1 MRQFSKLFFAVAFF
15 LWLVAAGA
23 SAQTV
28 QPVAQTASVRFG
40 YLSYNA
46 IFQAMPDYKVAQQK
60 LADLKAK
67 YDQEARRGEEEFQRL
82 FAEFLQGRKDFP
94 ENILKKRQFELQ
106 VLLGKN
112 IRCKEEAQRL
122 LKQAEK
128 DLQADM
134 VYLLNEAI
142 RAVGVERGYACIIN
156 TDGYVC
162 PFISPAMADDVTNL
176 VKEKL
181 QLPLNVEPEP

>member
-94 ENILKKRQFELQ
+94 ENIPPYPARFFS
-106 VLLGKN
+106 
-112 IRCKEEAQRL
+112 
-122 LKQAEK
+122 
-128 DLQADM
+128 
-134 VYLLNEAI
+134 AI
-142 RAVGVERGYACIIN
+142 SWARS
-156 TDGYVC
+156 
-162 PFISPAMADDVTNL
+162 PFPFSSIL
-176 VKEKL
+176 I
-181 QLPLNVEPEP
+181 PESWAGTYFRWTSLSFWPRY